1 MLKEIEELLKLYL
14 LERAECS
21 LFMSMLMFISML
33 DKILAIVEFVI
44 DMEEREQC
52 LFATS
57 LTGAI
62 IQDGDKRE
70 RSDRLS

>member
-1 MLKEIEELLKLYL
+1 
-14 LERAECS
+14 
-21 LFMSMLMFISML
+21 MSMLMFISML

-44 DMEEREQC
+44 DMEEREC

-57 LTGAI
+57 RTGAI